1 MLEILTII
9 AVAAGAFIGTN
20 LDNLLLLVALHT
32 RYREHPAI
40 VSVGYIT
47 GMLLIGGICLLI
59 GEAGELIPITY
70 LGLLGIIPITT
81 GCISL
86 LQLVRK
92 THKDPTENI
101 GTIRNSPGTIFTT
114 LLTIQLG
121 NSSDTI
127 IAFSVLLAEST
138 DFFDLE
144 IIPVYLAMV
153 MGFAWLARYLVNH
166 QRLGNI
172 LNRYGHYV
180 TPFILILVGVY
191 ILGNTATDLM
201 PGS

>member
-1 MLEILTII
+1 MVEILTIF
-9 AVAAGAFIGTN
+9 AVAASAFIGTN
-20 LDNLLLLVALHT
+20 LDNLVLLVALHT
-32 RYREHPAI
+32 RYRDHPAI
-40 VSVGYIT
+40 VSAGYVT
-47 GMLLIGGICLLI
+47 GMLLICGICLLI
-59 GEAGELIPITY
+59 GEVGELIPIAY

-81 GCISL
+81 GCLAL
-86 LQLVRK
+86 LQLFRK
-92 THKDPTENI
+92 TQKDQTEDI
-101 GTIRNSPGTIFTT
+101 TITSSAPGTIFTS
-114 LLTIQLG
+114 LLTTQLS

-144 IIPVYLAMV
+144 IIPVYLVMV
-153 MGFAWLARYLVNH
+153 AVFAWLARYLVNH
-166 QRLGNI
+166 QRLGHI